1 MNNDNWLDDIRN
13 KMTDFELDEPSGLW
27 ERIETH
33 LSDRQQITPINR
45 SGRRRAIVLPWLAA
59 ASLLTAVMLS
69 GLYFF
74 KPESKVDMSAVRLAK
89 DVSDNTL
96 ISPVNSEQNL
106 AQTLP
111 QSIGNRISRANT
123 LTAAVDRKSVV

>member
-59 ASLLTAVMLS
+59 WY
-69 GLYFF
+69 GCC
-74 KPESKVDMSAVRLAK
+74 RC
-89 DVSDNTL
+89 
-96 ISPVNSEQNL
+96 
-106 AQTLP
+106 
-111 QSIGNRISRANT
+111 G
-123 LTAAVDRKSVV
+123 

>member
-33 LSDRQQITPINR
+33 LADRQQISPINR
-45 SGRRRAIVLPWLAA
+45 SGHRRGAVLSWLVA

-69 GLYFF
+69 GLYFL
-74 KPESKVDMSAVRLAK
+74 KPESKVDMAATRLAK

-96 ISPVNSEQNL
+96 LSSVNS
-106 AQTLP
+106 
-111 QSIGNRISRANT
+111 
-123 LTAAVDRKSVV
+123 